1 MNDASVINNLLSAKA
16 PAPDTPATLT
26 HLHFGPLGNLTGS
39 EDGLTFLPV
48 HGGSF
53 DPKVLNDTISAAATP
68 LVMQTDMAK
77 GLFPSST
84 DGAQATAD
92 ATKPFA
98 AGGKITAFNYAPDK
112 GLTANIASHDGL
124 WALSNLPMITSNSA
138 KVPGTTGG
146 PEDGNGSFY
155 SLSNLFGSLSGAT
168 TAPATTAPATTAPAT
183 AAPATTLGGTQPSIA
198 PDAINLHNAR

>member
-26 HLHFGPLGNLTGS
+26 HLRFGPLGNLTGS

-98 AGGKITAFNYAPDK
+98 AGGKITAFNYAPNT
-112 GLTANIASHDGL
+112 GLTADIASHDGH
-124 WALSNLPMITSNSA
+124 WSLSNMPMITGNSA
-138 KVPGTTGG
+138 KGLGTTGLEG
-146 PEDGNGSFY
+146 GSIY
-155 SLSNLFGSLSGAT
+155 SLSDLFGNLSG
-168 TAPATTAPATTAPAT
+168 ATTAPATTAPAT
-183 AAPATTLGGTQPSIA
+183 AAPATTLGGTQPSTA